1 MAADGDTS
9 VFAPVSLSPVD
20 WLLII
25 CERTQP
31 STAVAALHSPQTA
44 AKWLYLQGRDG
55 H

>member
-1 MAADGDTS
+1 MAADEDTS
-9 VFAPVSLSPVD
+9 VFAPISLSPVD